1 MMNINPVTGA
11 NGASGFRIFSD
22 TERSMIPLEFQ
33 GFLISLSSSGLIS
46 AEETEILMERLMAE
60 NELIWSLEDLKNL
73 ASSVLYERL
82 GPGGRSIRMIGNE
95 DSPN

>member
-1 MMNINPVTGA
+1 MINTNPITDPAGT
-11 NGASGFRIFSD
+11 SGFRIFSEA
-22 TERSMIPLEFQ
+22 ERSMIPLEFQ
-33 GFLISLSSSGLIS
+33 GFMISLSSSGLIS

-60 NELIWSLEDLKNL
+60 NEMIWSLEDLKNL
-73 ASSVLYERL
+73 VSSVLYERL